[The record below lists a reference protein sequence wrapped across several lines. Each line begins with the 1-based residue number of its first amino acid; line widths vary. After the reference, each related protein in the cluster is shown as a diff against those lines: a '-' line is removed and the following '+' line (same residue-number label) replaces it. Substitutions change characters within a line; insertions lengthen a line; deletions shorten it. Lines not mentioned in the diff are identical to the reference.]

1 MVEETLFSL
10 KDYEEMRETQIEL
23 KAASERCIERLRTKN
38 IGWSK
43 EQVDGYIAIAKE
55 HIKKNEA
62 LIEICTVNI
71 ESLKKNRTENSTL
84 Q

>member
-10 KDYEEMRETQIEL
+10 KDYEDMRETQIAL
-23 KAASERCIERLRTKN
+23 KEASVRCIESLRTKN

-43 EQVDGYIAIAKE
+43 EQVDGYIAVAKE

-62 LIEICTVNI
+62 LIEMCTVNI
-71 ESLKKNRTENSTL
+71 ERLKKEQN
-84 Q
+84 